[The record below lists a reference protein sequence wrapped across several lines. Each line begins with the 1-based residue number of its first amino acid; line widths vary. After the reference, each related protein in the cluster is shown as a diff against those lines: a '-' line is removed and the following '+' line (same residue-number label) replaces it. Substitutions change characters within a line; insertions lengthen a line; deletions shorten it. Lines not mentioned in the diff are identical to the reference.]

1 LRGLRG
7 ACYRL
12 PCLRRIAVWSGV
24 LWCWLGCFGGGAARA
39 DEGDQRAKA
48 LNDQAMA
55 EFGLGDYAPA
65 AEHYEAAFRL
75 KPDGALLYNAA
86 QSHRMAGNKKRALDL
101 YRNFVRLYGSKH
113 PLAAEAKRRVADLE
127 RAIADDDKAAPAAAA
142 VPATHGPPAPP
153 LPPVAAVTPAPAA
166 PPANAVSTPVN
177 LAASPPSLN
186 APPPTTSTPESH
198 LVSQEPAAAAPSL
211 LTNPWLWTG
220 VGAAIVGAVVLLVV
234 LNPSYPNASFGQA
247 TGN

>member
-1 LRGLRG
+1 
-7 ACYRL
+7 
-12 PCLRRIAVWSGV
+12 
-24 LWCWLGCFGGGAARA
+24 
-39 DEGDQRAKA
+39 
-48 LNDQAMA
+48 MA

-127 RAIADDDKAAPAAAA
+127 RAIADDDKPAHPTVGA
-142 VPATHGPPAPP
+142 PPAPVAVST
-153 LPPVAAVTPAPAA
+153 PPPAPGPDPRPSSAPPPSPVPAPAPTVNLSAPPPPAPAA
-166 PPANAVSTPVN
+166 PEPQLVSERP
-177 LAASPPSLN
+177 AASS
-186 APPPTTSTPESH
+186 
-198 LVSQEPAAAAPSL
+198 PSL

-220 VGAAIVGAVVLLVV
+220 VGAAIVGVVVLLVV

-247 TGN
+247 AGN